1 MNSEAY
7 MKSSAPLFFLS
18 LQPRRL
24 TRANRGCI
32 RMVLDGD
39 LVHNI
44 DQKLSEDQTYF
55 PLIGKKNDSRFL
67 HI

>member
-1 MNSEAY
+1 

-24 TRANRGCI
+24 TKVNRGCI